1 MPHSNKKMIS
11 FFLTTK
17 CNLCCRYCY
26 NAKERNCIVEQ
37 TLNFEIAKNG
47 IDWYFNNNPSRHIRF
62 YGPGEPT
69 QEFEMLKRITEYAKN
84 HPNRGSDVTVEIQT
98 NGVFTEAIRSWAL
111 ENFNII
117 WMSFDGMKEIQDYNR
132 PLNPQYAHGIT
143 DNSRSITSFRYRV
156 TKSLFFWMNRRSQ
169 RRSYQWSGFLDMLTK
184 AYPLAKPRIYVSIY
198 G

>member
-1 MPHSNKKMIS
+1 MIS

-84 HPNRGSDVTVEIQT
+84 HPNRGSDVTV
-98 NGVFTEAIRSWAL
+98 
-111 ENFNII
+111 
-117 WMSFDGMKEIQDYNR
+117 
-132 PLNPQYAHGIT
+132 
-143 DNSRSITSFRYRV
+143 
-156 TKSLFFWMNRRSQ
+156 
-169 RRSYQWSGFLDMLTK
+169 
-184 AYPLAKPRIYVSIY
+184 
-198 G
+198 

>member
-84 HPNRGSDVTVEIQT
+84 HPNRGWKMYTGRKPEQVYFVMKMKKNRMERNLKKNEKRYSSEPEVM
-98 NGVFTEAIRSWAL
+98 L
-111 ENFNII
+111 I
-117 WMSFDGMKEIQDYNR
+117 WCWVKI
-132 PLNPQYAHGIT
+132 
-143 DNSRSITSFRYRV
+143 
-156 TKSLFFWMNRRSQ
+156 
-169 RRSYQWSGFLDMLTK
+169 
-184 AYPLAKPRIYVSIY
+184 
-198 G
+198 

>member
-62 YGPGEPT
+62 YGPGEPRPSKLGGIVCI
-69 QEFEMLKRITEYAKN
+69 EAD
-84 HPNRGSDVTVEIQT
+84 DVK
-98 NGVFTEAIRSWAL
+98 VF
-111 ENFNII
+111 
-117 WMSFDGMKEIQDYNR
+117 
-132 PLNPQYAHGIT
+132 
-143 DNSRSITSFRYRV
+143 
-156 TKSLFFWMNRRSQ
+156 
-169 RRSYQWSGFLDMLTK
+169 
-184 AYPLAKPRIYVSIY
+184 
-198 G
+198 